1 MDTTIKFGQSYHM
14 EVQGQTQ
21 RHEIDYPLTC
31 AFSITRTQFSSLN
44 AARFSI
50 YGLNALKQKDI
61 YFDRNILQSL
71 SDTTIK
77 FSAGYTSQNP
87 GAGAIKPPLP
97 VIFIGSV
104 HEAYTARNGAEIITQ
119 IGAFDGGFAAI
130 NSFADGVMWTPKTT
144 YADAMLNVMETMR
157 SDGVTPGQVNVK
169 SAVPQPLPFTDY
181 GCFTGNSL
189 EVLRKNLPRGA
200 TCFIDNCVVHILGQN
215 DTLIAPT
222 ALPVLSSSTGLLG
235 VPKRQFFTVE
245 CTMIFEPRIVI
256 GQLLRLNSVLAP
268 WVNNDI
274 YKVTEFTHAGTISA
288 VESAAVTTNLILQ
301 STSAVLR

>member
-1 MDTTIKFGQSYHM
+1 MNNMIKFGRSYHM

-21 RHEIDYPLTC
+21 QHMIDYPLTC

-61 YFDRNILQSL
+61 YFDRNILQGF
-71 SDTTIK
+71 SDTHIK

-97 VIFIGSV
+97 VIFTGSV
-104 HEAYTARNGAEIITQ
+104 HEAYTERNGAEIITQ

-130 NSFADGVMWTPKTT
+130 NSFADGVVWTPKTT
-144 YADAMLNVMETMR
+144 YADAMTNVMETMR
-157 SDGVTPGQVNVK
+157 SDGVTPGQVIVK
-169 SAVPQPLPFTDY
+169 SAVPQPPAFTDY
-181 GCFTGNSL
+181 GVFTGNSL

-200 TCFIDNCVVHILGQN
+200 TCFIDNCTVHILGQN

-222 ALPVLSSSTGLLG
+222 ALPVLSSATGLLG
-235 VPKRQFFTVE
+235 VPKRQFYTVE
-245 CTMIFEPRIVI
+245 CSMIFEPRIVI
-256 GQLLRLNSVLAP
+256 GQLLKLKSVLAP
-268 WVNNDI
+268 WVNNEV
-274 YKVTEFTHAGTISA
+274 YKVTAFTHAGTISA
-288 VESAAVTTNLILQ
+288 VESGKMTTNLTLL
-301 STSAVLR
+301 STSSVLR

>member
-1 MDTTIKFGQSYHM
+1 MNSTIKFGQSYHM

-21 RHEIDYPLTC
+21 PHEIDYPLTC
-31 AFSITRTQFSSLN
+31 GFSITRTQFASLN

-61 YFDRNILQSL
+61 YFDRNILQSF
-71 SDTTIK
+71 SDVHIK
-77 FSAGYTSQNP
+77 FFAGYTSQNP

-97 VIFIGSV
+97 IIFTGSV
-104 HEAYTARNGAEIITQ
+104 HEAYTERSGGEIITQ
-119 IGAFDGGFAAI
+119 LGAFDGGFAGI
-130 NSFADGVMWTPKTT
+130 NSYADGVVWTPKTT

-157 SDGVTPGQVNVK
+157 ADGVTPGQVNVK
-169 SAVPQPLPFTDY
+169 SAIPQPLPFTDF
-181 GCFTGNSL
+181 GVFTGNSL

-200 TCFIDNCVVHILGQN
+200 TCFIDNCTVHILGQN

-222 ALPVLSSSTGLLG
+222 ALPVLSSSTGLLDI
-235 VPKRQFFTVE
+235 PKRQFYTVT
-245 CTMIFEPRIVI
+245 CSMIFEPRIVI
-256 GQLLRLNSVLAP
+256 GQLLRLHSTLAP

-274 YKVTEFTHAGTISA
+274 YKVTAFTHAGTISA
-288 VESAAVTTNLILQ
+288 VESGKVITELTLQ